1 MERLLR
7 ITNALLGIIALC
19 LVLLVASVYRVDSVA
34 TAHAQ
39 MGRNPKIGAE
49 APTVNPA
56 PPRIGMKAPDNVLAA
71 NPVIP
76 ATV

>member
-39 MGRNPKIGAE
+39 MGRNPAQPVYLVYQDRLHDEYPVVGIDGKV
-49 APTVNPA
+49 PT
-56 PPRIGMKAPDNVLAA
+56 KLK
-71 NPVIP
+71 
-76 ATV
+76 